1 MSTTRTRPGIL
12 YAEDFSDIGMDAARS
27 LEIALPPAADDAQR
41 MARQEGFAAGLD
53 AALAD
58 QAATALMLRQSCL
71 QGIADELASQRVSR
85 LALVEMRAQEIA
97 DVLSVMLAACLP
109 AFCAQRGLGETQ
121 ALICAIIPG
130 LAPASVLK
138 LRVAPGC
145 VADLADDIAT
155 LDHLEQAPS
164 IDIDHHLRPG
174 EMKMTWENGHAVRDT
189 AATIAAVQEA
199 LAAAG
204 LFCDQK
210 DINNG

>member
-12 YAEDFSDIGMDAARS
+12 YAEDFSDTGIGTARS
-27 LEIALPPAADDAQR
+27 PERVAQTIADDAQR

-53 AALAD
+53 AAHAD

-71 QGIADELASQRVSR
+71 QGIADELARQRVSR
-85 LALVEMRAQEIA
+85 LAIVETRAQEIA
-97 DVLSVMLAACLP
+97 DVLSAMLAACLP
-109 AFCAQRGLGETQ
+109 AFCAQRGDGETQ

-130 LAPASVLK
+130 LTPAAVLK

-145 VADLADDIAT
+145 EADLAGDIAA

-164 IDIDHHLRPG
+164 IDVDHHLRPG
-174 EMKMTWENGHAVRDT
+174 DVKMTWENGHAVRDT
-189 AATIAAVQEA
+189 AATIAAVQKA

-210 DINNG
+210 EHQP